1 MSNGPP
7 VGGNAERAEVAHIIE
22 EAIAG
27 RTIQLNGVG
36 KQVRDLLHATDLARL
51 FVALAERLEAGSPHA
66 VNVGGGVDNSL
77 SIRELFAWLKR
88 EAGIDVDYRTGPP
101 RPSDQLSY
109 ISDLTAVTKLT
120 GWKPEVSLEQG
131 LGRLLAGLVK
141 ANP

>member
-1 MSNGPP
+1 
-7 VGGNAERAEVAHIIE
+7 
-22 EAIAG
+22 
-27 RTIQLNGVG
+27 
-36 KQVRDLLHATDLARL
+36 
-51 FVALAERLEAGSPHA
+51 VALAERLEAGSPHA